1 VAPLQKAGIVSLVKK
16 RTADMT
22 LAIGDGMISSVYLF
36 HRLSILLGK
45 KKKRTKHKDKEN
57 EKERKITS

>member
-1 VAPLQKAGIVSLVKK
+1 
-16 RTADMT
+16 MT

-36 HRLSILLGK
+36 HRLSILFGK

-57 EKERKITS
+57 EKERKITG